1 MECTF
6 WALAKYNKFNNT
18 SWRRKRCVFAPTL
31 SVRKYWTPF
40 WTSWLAAASS
50 SPDPPTPQQ
59 SLTNWKPI
67 SGPNQ
72 LSITA
77 QHYSSVVNHTEIKFK
92 EILTI
97 LYLDEEQ
104 GFVKLNTKVD
114 DYYAVSDEREP
125 WLSHKSPAQLQE
137 HLNTILV
144 SKIQHSC
151 LYKQITMWSD

>member
-1 MECTF
+1 M
-6 WALAKYNKFNNT
+6 
-18 SWRRKRCVFAPTL
+18 
-31 SVRKYWTPF
+31 
-40 WTSWLAAASS
+40 AAASS

-72 LSITA
+72 LSIRA
-77 QHYSSVVNHTEIKFK
+77 QHYSSVVNHTGITLK

-104 GFVKLNTKVD
+104 GFVKLNTKN

-125 WLSHKSPAQLQE
+125 
-137 HLNTILV
+137 
-144 SKIQHSC
+144 
-151 LYKQITMWSD
+151 

>member
-1 MECTF
+1 M
-6 WALAKYNKFNNT
+6 
-18 SWRRKRCVFAPTL
+18 
-31 SVRKYWTPF
+31 
-40 WTSWLAAASS
+40 AAASS

-77 QHYSSVVNHTEIKFK
+77 QHYSSVVNHTGIKFQ

-104 GFVKLNTKVD
+104 GFVKLNTKN
-114 DYYAVSDEREP
+114 DYNAVSDEREP
-125 WLSHKSPAQLQE
+125 
-137 HLNTILV
+137 
-144 SKIQHSC
+144 
-151 LYKQITMWSD
+151 

>member
-6 WALAKYNKFNNT
+6 WASAKYNKFNST
-18 SWRRKRCVFAPTL
+18 SWRMKRCVFAPTL

-40 WTSWLAAASS
+40 WKSWLAAASS

-77 QHYSSVVNHTEIKFK
+77 QHYSSVVNHTGITFK

-104 GFVKLNTKVD
+104 GFVKLNTKN
-114 DYYAVSDEREP
+114 DYYAVSDERER
-125 WLSHKSPAQLQE
+125 WLYYRAVLQVSNTTSRALE
-137 HLNTILV
+137 HYSSI
-144 SKIQHSC
+144 
-151 LYKQITMWSD
+151 